1 MASQLGDLQIDSI
14 DGTTV
19 RGWFRSV
26 HEKNV
31 RNAGPQWAAGMLYDA
46 FSSLLGVD
54 RNESDLLPH
63 IRAVEFKTPNAAST
77 FFTVEV
83 DDPAVL
89 AGLTSGAWESYY
101 LG

>member
-19 RGWFRSV
+19 HGWFRSV
-26 HEKNV
+26 NEKTV
-31 RNAGPQWAAGMLYDA
+31 RTAGPQWAAGMLYDA
-46 FSSLLGVD
+46 FSSLQGVH
-54 RNESDLLPH
+54 RSESDLLPH

-83 DDPAVL
+83 DDPKIL
-89 AGLTSGAWESYY
+89 DGLGTGAWESYY

>member
-26 HEKNV
+26 HEENV
-31 RNAGPQWAAGMLYDA
+31 HAADPHWAAGMLYDA

-54 RNESDLLPH
+54 RKESDLLPH
-63 IRAVEFKTPNAAST
+63 IRAVVFETPNAAST

-83 DDPAVL
+83 DDPAIL
-89 AGLTSGAWESYY
+89 AGLPSGAWESYY